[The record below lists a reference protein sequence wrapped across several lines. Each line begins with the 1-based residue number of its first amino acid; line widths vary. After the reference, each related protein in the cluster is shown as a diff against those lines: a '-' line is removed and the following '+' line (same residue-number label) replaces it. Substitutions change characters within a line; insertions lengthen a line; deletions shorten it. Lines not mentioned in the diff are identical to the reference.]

1 MVPKAGLF
9 ELPSIR
15 QKLDIDTAAGG
26 RSFFFTAPGSVE
38 VEAVAAPVALNV
50 ESLPSGAP
58 TGFQGAVGQ
67 FVLESKMVPEQV
79 NEGEPV
85 TWTLTL
91 KGTGNWPMGV
101 ELPGRV
107 VPKEIRTIQP
117 KLRREFNGT
126 EIFTGGIV
134 EDLVMIPTQSGEY
147 VLPPVK
153 FVYFDPKKKSYES
166 AEAKPPKI
174 VVTRQAS
181 GLSLPVPPSGATTQA
196 PSAGKK
202 QGAGQAGKPAQP
214 LRYGEGGLPREPL
227 EGTGRGIAPVPSG
240 MVIVITLLP
249 WLALFALW
257 WIWAKKRIVI
267 TDNQKKQKE
276 AVQQWI
282 RTVGQIEKATT
293 KEQIVRPLIL
303 WQQAVAT
310 TFGITSSVPTWQV
323 IGRAEVPFLA
333 KEGVTATAEC
343 YRTVEDALYG
353 KETGVKIGEWCN
365 QSRELARQIKF
376 QEPNAF
382 EALHPKNLFPWVSWV
397 CFVFMFQATSSWGE
411 GAPNTKESATKS
423 ASNPIGAYRS
433 GSFEEASQAFQK
445 EVRERPG
452 NPISRNNLALTY
464 LQMGDKERALA
475 YGLSAYLIS
484 PETSTVGW
492 NTRIFAQAAD
502 QLDSSVL
509 GLWDDWGSAWLT
521 SRLGVFGWQAILVL
535 GSVLCAL
542 GLGLGL
548 AAGYFE
554 SRRKLY
560 LRIGAGVLLLG
571 VITGLTAGSAL
582 GVYGKLVDRSAVMI
596 VDVEPLRSIP
606 TEVEP
611 QAEKAYPPGS
621 IAHLEKSFLGW
632 SKIRLPNQD
641 SGWIRTEHL
650 VPLY

>member
-1 MVPKAGLF
+1 
-9 ELPSIR
+9 
-15 QKLDIDTAAGG
+15 
-26 RSFFFTAPGSVE
+26 
-38 VEAVAAPVALNV
+38 
-50 ESLPSGAP
+50 
-58 TGFQGAVGQ
+58 
-67 FVLESKMVPEQV
+67 
-79 NEGEPV
+79 
-85 TWTLTL
+85 
-91 KGTGNWPMGV
+91 
-101 ELPGRV
+101 V
-107 VPKEIRTIQP
+107 VI
-117 KLRREFNGT
+117 G
-126 EIFTGGIV
+126 
-134 EDLVMIPTQSGEY
+134 
-147 VLPPVK
+147 
-153 FVYFDPKKKSYES
+153 
-166 AEAKPPKI
+166 
-174 VVTRQAS
+174 
-181 GLSLPVPPSGATTQA
+181 
-196 PSAGKK
+196 
-202 QGAGQAGKPAQP
+202 
-214 LRYGEGGLPREPL
+214 
-227 EGTGRGIAPVPSG
+227 
-240 MVIVITLLP
+240 ITLLP

-257 WIWAKKRIVI
+257 WIWAKKRIAL

-282 RTVGQIEKATT
+282 RTVEQIEKATT

-323 IGRAEVPFLA
+323 IGRAEVPFLG

-382 EALHPKNLFPWVSWV
+382 EALRPKNLFPWVSWV

-411 GAPNTKESATKS
+411 GVSNTKESATKS

-464 LQMGDKERALA
+464 FQMGDKERALA

-484 PETSTVGW
+484 PGTSTVGW

-502 QLDSSVL
+502 QLDGSVL
-509 GLWDDWGSAWLT
+509 GLWDDRGSAWLT
-521 SRLGVFGWQAILVL
+521 SRFGVFGWQALLVL

-554 SRRKLY
+554 SWRKLY

-571 VITGLTAGSAL
+571 VVTGLTAGSAL